1 MTGKRVVFTGGT
13 GKAGRHVLPH
23 LKSRGYELLNVDLR
37 PFDHPGIGTLI
48 ADLSDSGQAF
58 NALTTHFGFNGFEDG
73 TAAGGTR
80 RRGAFCRDT
89 AGPDRAR

>member
-1 MTGKRVVFTGGT
+1 MTSKRVVFTGGT

-23 LKSRGYELLNVDLR
+23 LKSRGYDLLNIDLK

-58 NALTTHFGFNGFEDG
+58 NAMTTHFGFAGFE
-73 TAAGGTR
+73 AGR
-80 RRGAFCRDT
+80 PPPAPDAVCILPPYRGC
-89 AGPDRAR
+89 